1 MFARKKVSG
10 RGLFARGLS
19 LTAAVLM
26 LGTLAACS
34 GGGEPSSTASGTNP
48 SSKYGEI
55 ELPDMNVTNS
65 KLRMLQPDET
75 LVNPAK
81 EYLEGKYGITEVETV
96 YVPPEEVQTKL
107 VNSLMSNDY
116 FDLYFSA
123 FSPALILGGYVEPF
137 EIDMDNALWADVQD
151 ENEQFMWKGERYHV
165 VPSFKYYNMVYY
177 NKSMFD
183 EAGETYPTDLF
194 DKGEWDWNKML
205 ELAETLTIDSNRDGT
220 PEQYGL
226 ANEEPEHILY
236 TTGKHFIT
244 FMPDGTARN
253 NIQSP
258 EVARAVAYNQ
268 KMIQSGT
275 LVPANG
281 RQAFGEG
288 SVAMCIGHRWF
299 AYGYAKLIKTDDL
312 GVVPLPRDPDADQYY
327 AEEDGGG
334 YYIPKYAPNPEG
346 ALAAVNA
353 FAYVIRSEEYVKSGY
368 EQAIENGTWTEEL
381 QKELDKAKQCDAGV
395 LRNWEGFGMG
405 DYWGDIWSRP
415 ASGEPWETIAAELAP
430 KIDAKIKELYETK

>member
-1 MFARKKVSG
+1 MFARKASG

-34 GGGEPSSTASGTNP
+34 GGGEPSSTTSGTNP
-48 SSKYGEI
+48 SSQYGEI

-81 EYLEGKYGITEVETV
+81 EYLEGKYGITEVEPV

-137 EIDMDNALWADVQD
+137 EIDMDNALWADVRD

-183 EAGETYPTDLF
+183 EAGETYPTELF

-226 ANEEPEHILY
+226 ANEEQEHILY
-236 TTGKHFIT
+236 TTGKHFVT

-268 KMIQSGT
+268 KLIQSGT

-281 RQAFGEG
+281 RQVFGEG
-288 SVAMCIGHRWF
+288 GAAMCVGHRWF
-299 AYGYAKLIKTDDL
+299 AFGYADLVKTNDL
-312 GVVPLPRDPDADQYY
+312 GVAPLPRDPDADKYY
-327 AEEDGGG
+327 TEEDGAGF
-334 YYIPKYAPNPEG
+334 YIPKYAPNPEG
-346 ALAAVNA
+346 ALAAANA
-353 FAYVIRSEEYVKSGY
+353 MTYYMRSEDYKRLG
-368 EQAIENGTWTEEL
+368 IEERLEDGTWTMEL
-381 QKELDKAKQCDAGV
+381 QEDFEKSSQIDAGV
-395 LRNWEGFGMG
+395 VRNWEAFGMG
-405 DYWGDIWSRP
+405 DYFGDIWSRP

>member
-1 MFARKKVSG
+1 MKGKYIR
-10 RGLFARGLS
+10 RGLS
-19 LTAAVLM
+19 FCAALLM
-26 LGTLAACS
+26 IGAFAGCD
-34 GGGEPSSTASGTNP
+34 GGGTESGASDGSDASSNRVV
-48 SSKYGEI
+48 
-55 ELPDMNVTNS
+55 ELPKIEVKNH
-65 KLRMLQPDET
+65 T
-75 LVNPAK
+75 LKVLTHDAQTTERTLK
-81 EYLEGKYGITEVETV
+81 TLEKAYGINDVQITTV
-96 YVPPEEVQTKL
+96 APAEKRTRLLNAV
-107 VNSLMSNDY
+107 MSQDS
-116 FDLYFSA
+116 FDIYWDDFA
-123 FSPALILGGYVEPF
+123 PTLITGGYVVPIEV
-137 EIDMDNALWADVQD
+137 DMSLALWD
-151 ENEQFMWKGERYHV
+151 EISASNEQYMWNGKRYYV
-165 VPSFKYYNMVYY
+165 VPGFARYACVYY

-430 KIDAKIKELYETK
+430 KINAQDQGAVRNEIT